1 MASKVAPAWIRSEKF
16 SGILYR
22 EHPTRRHGLQPDRY
36 FAYRFQVGGK
46 RHLEALG
53 WSSEGWSEKKAF
65 VEMQRLR
72 DAARSGEGPASRKE
86 QREEATAKRQA
97 CEEAEAQRRREG
109 VTLRKFFDASYYPAQ
124 ESEKATGQ
132 KSARAVRREEELF
145 RLWVA
150 PTLGDKPIKDIA
162 PSDLE
167 RIKTAMLE
175 AGRAPR
181 TVEYALSTVRQI
193 INHARVGGVF
203 VGDNPVRSVKK
214 PKTDN
219 RRDRFLT
226 EEEADRLLDALAAKS
241 AQVHDM
247 ALLSLHTGLRAN
259 EIFSLTWGNVDM
271 DRGTLA
277 VRDTKSGHNRV
288 AFMTQ
293 AVREM
298 FEARKREE
306 PSELVF
312 PSETGGKIGQ
322 ISQSFIKTVDA
333 LGLNSGKTDRRDRVV
348 FHSLRHTFASWLVQ
362 RGVDLFTVQKLMG
375 HETMAMTQRYAHLA
389 PDHLQAAVRT
399 LENGLKKEG
408 K

>member
-1 MASKVAPAWIRSEKF
+1 MAPKVAPAWIRSEKF
-16 SGILYR
+16 SGVLYR

-36 FAYRFQVGGK
+36 YAYRFQVGGK

-86 QREEATAKRQA
+86 QREEAAAKRQA
-97 CEEAEAQRRREG
+97 CEAAEEQRRREG
-109 VTLRKFFDASYYPAQ
+109 VTLKEFFDASYYPAQ
-124 ESEKATGQ
+124 EAEKATGQ

-145 RLWVA
+145 RIWVA
-150 PTLGDKPIKDIA
+150 PVIGDKPIKEIA
-162 PSDLE
+162 PTDLE
-167 RIKTAMLE
+167 RVKTAMLD

-203 VGDNPVRSVKK
+203 NGDNPVRGVKK
-214 PKTDN
+214 PKSDN
-219 RRDRFLT
+219 KRDRFLT
-226 EEEADRLLDALAAKS
+226 EDEADRLLDALAKKS

-247 ALLSLHTGLRAN
+247 ALLSLHCGLRAG
-259 EIFSLTWGNVDM
+259 EIFSLTWANVDAE
-271 DRGTLA
+271 RETLA
-277 VRDTKSGHNRV
+277 IRDTKSGHNRM

-293 AVREM
+293 AVRDM
-298 FEARKREE
+298 FEARKRGE

-312 PSETGGKIGQ
+312 LSETGGKIGQ
-322 ISQSFIKTVDA
+322 ISQTFIKTVNA
-333 LGLNSGKTDRRDRVV
+333 LGFNTGKADRRDKVV
-348 FHSLRHTFASWLVQ
+348 FHTLRHTFASWLVQ
-362 RGVDLFTVQKLMG
+362 RGVDLYAVQRLMG
-375 HETMAMTQRYAHLA
+375 HESQAMTQRYAHLA
-389 PDHLQAAVRT
+389 PDHLQAAVKI
-399 LENGLKKEG
+399 LEKGMEKAG